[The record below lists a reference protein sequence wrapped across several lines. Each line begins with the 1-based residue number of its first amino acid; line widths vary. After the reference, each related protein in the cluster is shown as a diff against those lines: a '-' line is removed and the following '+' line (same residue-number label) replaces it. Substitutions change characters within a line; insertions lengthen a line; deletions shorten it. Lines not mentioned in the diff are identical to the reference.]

1 MGRGICEYEQQ
12 GSSLFV
18 SCRCPQLLLQVMF
31 SRLHKQ
37 EVRLAAIG
45 STDGAQNLLLLWFM
59 FCTVVVRGVDTM
71 LDNDLMGD
79 LTSSNSASSV
89 RIRFSGAISS
99 SASLDR
105 FWHPL
110 VDGCGL
116 ALVLSQLIME
126 RLAACCCFNT
136 AALAT
141 FCFREFCCDGLSVES
156 CSCIS
161 IM

>member
-1 MGRGICEYEQQ
+1 M
-12 GSSLFV
+12 

-37 EVRLAAIG
+37 DVRLAAIG
-45 STDGAQNLLLLWFM
+45 STDGAQNL
-59 FCTVVVRGVDTM
+59 VVRGVDTM
-71 LDNDLMGD
+71 LDKDLMGD
-79 LTSSNSASSV
+79 LTSSSSTSSV

-126 RLAACCCFNT
+126 RFANCCCFNT

-141 FCFREFCCDGLSVES
+141 FCLSEFCCDGLSVES